1 MTHRNPFEYVGAN
14 DLSSDT
20 IADYYIEDFNYSR
33 FIQSTRNILLVGER
47 GCGKSMTLLYNSL
60 PVQQLLASRRSL
72 PLSFDLMGVYVP
84 CNTPLSHKREFQL
97 LDGFRAS
104 VISEHL
110 FVLSIAYSI
119 ADTLSHVPDILTPT
133 EDASLRQQF
142 AYLIGGDIPN
152 TGSVLDAIKQYVE
165 RECIRAQ
172 RAANSRSST
181 DVFFEDTYSF
191 ASLIV
196 PLVRSLRGVEK
207 MKTSHFAFL
216 IDDAHDLNEYQRRSL
231 FSWIAYRDHSQFSF
245 KVAVASV
252 TQSSLATAA
261 GGSILEGHDYTRID
275 MAAPIHNEESDFGR
289 LAAMLISRRLV
300 KAGIDATPEDFFPI
314 SPQMVAS
321 LEESERHVRKEAEEK
336 YGGDS
341 RRISDYVYKYKR
353 AHFFRSRPATA
364 NRAEY
369 SGFDTLVFLS
379 TGVIRNLLIP
389 CYWMFD
395 KVRSLASEGAGNFD
409 SGGNAPSDAA
419 QEMVIPPKVQSEV
432 ILDRSRRLWDWLEK
446 ELDKSIE
453 NCSRDTAKRAF
464 QLLDNL
470 AVLFRERLL
479 KHKSEPRATS
489 FTISSADESTM
500 DKLNPVLEV
509 LVAAQLLYVRSGPAK
524 EKGRRESYFVPNRML
539 WPARGLDP
547 HGQHARV
554 SLPAVELW
562 HAADLNKPI
571 PFSDSD
577 EATSK
582 QPRLFDVD

>member
-1 MTHRNPFEYVGAN
+1 
-14 DLSSDT
+14 
-20 IADYYIEDFNYSR
+20 
-33 FIQSTRNILLVGER
+33 
-47 GCGKSMTLLYNSL
+47 
-60 PVQQLLASRRSL
+60 
-72 PLSFDLMGVYVP
+72 VP
-84 CNTPLSHKREFQL
+84 E
-97 LDGFRAS
+97 
-104 VISEHL
+104 
-110 FVLSIAYSI
+110 
-119 ADTLSHVPDILTPT
+119 ILTPE
-133 EDASLRQQF
+133 EDVSLREQF
-142 AYLIGGDIPN
+142 SYLIGGNLPESC
-152 TGSVLDAIKQYVE
+152 SVLEAIKKYIE

-196 PLVRSLRGVEK
+196 PLVRSLRGVDK
-207 MKTSHFAFL
+207 LKATHIAFL
-216 IDDAHDLNEYQRRSL
+216 VDDAHDLNEYQRRSL

-245 KVAVASV
+245 KVAIASV
-252 TQSSLATAA
+252 TQAPLATAA

-275 MAAPIHNEESDFGR
+275 MAAPIQNEESDFGK
-289 LAAMLISRRLV
+289 LAAMLISKRLK
-300 KAGIDATPEDFFPI
+300 KAGIDTKPDDFFPI
-314 SPQMVAS
+314 SPHMVAA
-321 LEESERHVRKEAEEK
+321 LGESERHVRKEAHEK
-336 YGGDS
+336 YGDDS

-395 KVRSLASEGAGNFD
+395 KVRSLASEDAGD
-409 SGGNAPSDAA
+409 LDDGRRDPSEAES
-419 QEMVIPPKVQSEV
+419 EMIIPPKVQSEV
-432 ILDRSRRLWDWLEK
+432 ILDRSRRLWDWLEN

-489 FTISSADESTM
+489 FTISSADESVM
-500 DKLNPVLEV
+500 NKLKPVLEV
-509 LVAAQLLYVRSGPAK
+509 LVAAQLLYIRSGPAK
-524 EKGRRESYFVPNRML
+524 EKGRRENYFVPNRML

-562 HAADLNKPI
+562 QAADLNKPL
-571 PFSDSD
+571 PFNDSD
-577 EATSK
+577 ETNSK

>member
-1 MTHRNPFEYVGAN
+1 M
-14 DLSSDT
+14 
-20 IADYYIEDFNYSR
+20 
-33 FIQSTRNILLVGER
+33 
-47 GCGKSMTLLYNSL
+47 
-60 PVQQLLASRRSL
+60 
-72 PLSFDLMGVYVP
+72 
-84 CNTPLSHKREFQL
+84 
-97 LDGFRAS
+97 
-104 VISEHL
+104 
-110 FVLSIAYSI
+110 
-119 ADTLSHVPDILTPT
+119 
-133 EDASLRQQF
+133 
-142 AYLIGGDIPN
+142 IGGDLPSSG
-152 TGSVLDAIKQYVE
+152 TVLDAIKQYVE

-172 RAANSRSST
+172 RAANSRRST

-207 MKTSHFAFL
+207 LKASHFAFL

-245 KVAVASV
+245 KVAIASV
-252 TQSSLATAA
+252 TQASLETAA

-289 LAAMLISRRLV
+289 LAAMLISKRLK

-314 SPQMVAS
+314 SPQMLAA

-336 YGGDS
+336 YGED
-341 RRISDYVYKYKR
+341 RHRISDYVYKYKR

-395 KVRSLASEGAGNFD
+395 KVRSIASEDAGHVEAN
-409 SGGNAPSDAA
+409 SDALA
-419 QEMVIPPKVQSEV
+419 EAGSQMVIPPKVQSEV

-453 NCSRDTAKRAF
+453 NCSRDTARRAF

-489 FTISSADESTM
+489 FTISSADEFVM
-500 DKLNPVLEV
+500 AKLLPVLEV
-509 LVAAQLLYVRSGPAK
+509 LVAAQLLCVRSGPAK

-554 SLPAVELW
+554 SLPAAELW
-562 HAADLNKPI
+562 NAADLNKAI

-577 EATSK
+577 EASSK
-582 QPRLFDVD
+582 QQRLFDVD